1 MQRPK
6 PNSTQPFEPFANRY
20 RIPAATTHS
29 AHVADYDSTPV
40 ELRRL
45 ERRRMQQRAE
55 QGPRTEHLKLSEDLS
70 VTILLDW
77 GHSMLSPS
85 GQEPVMPRTFRMHDS
100 ASKQA
105 NEERTAQEQPSCDRA
120 VHLGSA
126 RAPLVYR
133 SSARHLSPLALRYAS
148 VLTRMYLQTSL
159 SFIPERDTPVGPAGH
174 LS

>member
-6 PNSTQPFEPFANRY
+6 PNPAQPFEPFADRY
-20 RIPAATTHS
+20 RIPAATPHS
-29 AHVADYDSTPV
+29 AHVADYDITPV

-45 ERRRMQQRAE
+45 ERRSMQQRAE

-70 VTILLDW
+70 VTIMLAW

-85 GQEPVMPRTFRMHDS
+85 GQESVMPRTFRIHDS
-100 ASKQA
+100 ANKQA
-105 NEERTAQEQPSCDRA
+105 NEEWTTQEQPSCDRA

-148 VLTRMYLQTSL
+148 VLTRLYLQTFL
-159 SFIPERDTPVGPAGH
+159 SFIPSDTQPGLLDV
-174 LS
+174 